1 MGESV
6 LFGDLVGELGKT
18 VAFRNGADHIAREV
32 EVAKGETCL
41 RGESIPEP
49 PDLLATMIS

>member
-18 VAFRNGADHIAREV
+18 VAFRNVADHIAREV
-32 EVAKGETCL
+32 EVEKGETCL
-41 RGESIPEP
+41 RGEPIPEP
-49 PDLLATMIS
+49 PELLATMIS